1 MHAKAVMKEALK
13 QIIVASIAKMDF
25 TQSLLKMIRLD
36 AVKTEN
42 YTIVILA
49 ILLAHNVLG
58 LLTLKS
64 QQQVVNL
71 RNAIMNLITTPS
83 IKMTH
88 FA

>member
-1 MHAKAVMKEALK
+1 MHAKAVMKEVLK
-13 QIIVASIAKMDF
+13 TIINASIAKMDF
-25 TQSLLKMIRLD
+25 ILWKQKSIPLD

-42 YTIVILA
+42 YIIVILV

-71 RNAIMNLITTPS
+71 RNAIIHSITILM
-83 IKMTH
+83 IKMTQ